1 MPGKRNFDQLFCSLA
16 WLYGFVSVLF
26 ISMLSLGG
34 VAVIPTM
41 KGMMYKKVVIVLVG
55 LAIGTLTG
63 DALFHLIPHVC
74 CIIYCWYS
82 LQTLVLSNINN
93 S

>member
-1 MPGKRNFDQLFCSLA
+1 MFYVV
-16 WLYGFVSVLF
+16 WLYGFVSVLL
-26 ISMLSLGG
+26 ISLLSLAG

-41 KGMMYKKVVIVLVG
+41 KGNMYKKIIIVLVG

-74 CIIYCWYS
+74 NNRK
-82 LQTLVLSNINN
+82 LTEMMINVKCVE
-93 S
+93 